1 MDTGGEN
8 RLVEYLF
15 LGFGCNPVVELV
27 FLFPS
32 EFRTGRTLNLG
43 YVAAA
48 QKGKQGK
55 PLLRLFMSL
64 NAILGE
70 DLK

>member
-1 MDTGGEN
+1 MGTGGEK
-8 RLVEYLF
+8 RLIEYLF
-15 LGFGCNPVVELV
+15 LRFGCNSVAELV

-32 EFRTGRTLNLG
+32 EFRTDWTLNLSC
-43 YVAAA
+43 VTAA
-48 QKGKQGK
+48 QKDKQGK
-55 PLLRLFMSL
+55 PLLGLFMSL